1 MRRRRLLTPRGT
13 GALIAALGCVIAA
26 NILGARILLY
36 LGVLLAALTLFA
48 ALAVR
53 LPRRSGTVTRQISTD
68 LLTVSE
74 TSRVTVRFTLRALRV
89 PHGLWHDVL
98 PSAVTGDSGGEYPAD
113 TPQLSY
119 LVTGVRR
126 GVWPLGPLLLRT
138 VDPFGLAQRE
148 QAFGDT
154 RTITVVPEVFALTP
168 LTSSPDAVVVL
179 DRSGSGWT
187 ASADEID
194 PTFEAA
200 VSLCA
205 SAALHLAA
213 EGYSVDV
220 LDSAGTLLGALR
232 GHEDDRDGLLVALA
246 MVTPR
251 GERRDLVAL
260 VGGTPPGPLVYVTGR
275 LDEEDAALLRPAG
288 AAAPLLFSTDPLPG
302 AEETARQHGWTV
314 ARLGTDVAE
323 AWDDALSARTG
334 AVDRPRPA
342 AVPADTRPR
351 WHRDREEP
359 AGILPLGAL
368 AALAALTALWPFT
381 SVIEPGAWS
390 FVVALVV
397 VAVIGVG
404 MLVRH
409 LLRERPATVVGL
421 VALLAQLLVAVGLL
435 TLLLAGE
442 TAVAGVV
449 PTSDTLTLFQALG
462 AAAVQEIVFGSAPLE
477 ASPGLAAALG
487 AGFAIV
493 AILLDHLLAHRA
505 AVLATVLLGAVGAVP
520 MIVTL
525 GPPNVAWFAVAAVV
539 ALLLFRVTARRHPG
553 SPRRAS
559 AGVAVSVGAAAIA
572 TTLLVAPL
580 LPVASSIAGTGVGV
594 TTTSIRVLRMSSSW
608 LPLPYPATD
617 VQGLSA
623 AWRVSPENRTLF
635 SRRAD
640 AVGNDYT
647 VTSVRVTPTLEQ
659 IRATE
664 AAPPRETDE
673 DEEVEL
679 PAIIPE
685 LAAEVTADEE
695 TDYDRLVAL
704 QNWFRSQFEYSL
716 ETPVDE
722 GFDGTGADAVAR
734 FLEERS
740 GYCVHFAG
748 SFALMAESLGMQV
761 RIVVGYLPGSRTD
774 EKRGD
779 ESIFSVSSDQLH
791 SWPEVLFPGI
801 GWVPFEPTASLGVP
815 TAFRAGATGGG
826 SSSGPAA
833 PAPTTAPQTEET
845 SGPEVDRR
853 DADAGSTDS
862 GELRRLDPTPVLLTT
877 LGVVISPRMR
887 AAGLVREAG
896 ADKTALGR
904 LVMAVERAN
913 YARASAAADDLAVPL
928 RAVLVS
934 LRAHVAGGTRAE
946 ALLLPRSLY
955 APRGSDSRL
964 LV

>member
-1 MRRRRLLTPRGT
+1 MFR
-13 GALIAALGCVIAA
+13 
-26 NILGARILLY
+26 
-36 LGVLLAALTLFA
+36 
-48 ALAVR
+48 
-53 LPRRSGTVTRQISTD
+53 
-68 LLTVSE
+68 
-74 TSRVTVRFTLRALRV
+74 
-89 PHGLWHDVL
+89 
-98 PSAVTGDSGGEYPAD
+98 
-113 TPQLSY
+113 
-119 LVTGVRR
+119 
-126 GVWPLGPLLLRT
+126 
-138 VDPFGLAQRE
+138 
-148 QAFGDT
+148 
-154 RTITVVPEVFALTP
+154 
-168 LTSSPDAVVVL
+168 
-179 DRSGSGWT
+179 
-187 ASADEID
+187 DE
-194 PTFEAA
+194 
-200 VSLCA
+200 
-205 SAALHLAA
+205 
-213 EGYSVDV
+213 
-220 LDSAGTLLGALR
+220 
-232 GHEDDRDGLLVALA
+232 
-246 MVTPR
+246 
-251 GERRDLVAL
+251 
-260 VGGTPPGPLVYVTGR
+260 
-275 LDEEDAALLRPAG
+275 
-288 AAAPLLFSTDPLPG
+288 
-302 AEETARQHGWTV
+302 
-314 ARLGTDVAE
+314 
-323 AWDDALSARTG
+323 
-334 AVDRPRPA
+334 RPRPA
-342 AVPADTRPR
+342 VVPTGTRPR

-359 AGILPLGAL
+359 AGILALGAL

-381 SVIEPGAWS
+381 SVIAPGVWS
-390 FVVALVV
+390 FVVTLVV
-397 VAVIGVG
+397 VAVIGAG

-409 LLRERPATVVGL
+409 LLRDRPAAVVGL

-435 TLLLAGE
+435 TLLLAGD

-462 AAAVQEIVFGSAPLE
+462 SAAVQEIVFGSAPLE

-487 AGFAIV
+487 AGFALV

-525 GPPNVAWFAVAAVV
+525 GPPNVAWFAIAAVV
-539 ALLLFRVTARRHPG
+539 ALLLFRVTARRHPE

-572 TTLLVAPL
+572 TTLLVTPL

-594 TTTSIRVLRMSSSW
+594 TVDASLRLGDDLRQPSPVEVLTVATEADTAPYLRLTTLSRFDGRVWQPDRGDLQSQADGFGDAEWSEDVTAAEQTTSIRVLRMSSSW
-608 LPLPYPATD
+608 LPVPYPATD

-623 AWRVSPENRTLF
+623 AWRVSPDNRTLF

-647 VTSVRVTPTLEQ
+647 VTSLRVTPTLEQ

-704 QNWFRSQFEYSL
+704 QDWFRSQFEYSL

-761 RIVVGYLPGSRTD
+761 RIVVGYLPGSPTD

-815 TAFRAGATGGG
+815 TAFRAGTTGGG
-826 SSSGPAA
+826 SSSGPAT

-877 LGVVISPRMR
+877 LGVVIVLLLPAVVRLLERRLRMRRAAHGDAAAAWAELRDTLIDLRIPVSDAESPRIR

-896 ADKTALGR
+896 ADEAALGR
-904 LVMAVERAN
+904 LVTAVERAN
-913 YARASAAADDLAVPL
+913 YARTSAAADDLAVPL

>member
-1 MRRRRLLTPRGT
+1 MFR
-13 GALIAALGCVIAA
+13 
-26 NILGARILLY
+26 
-36 LGVLLAALTLFA
+36 
-48 ALAVR
+48 
-53 LPRRSGTVTRQISTD
+53 
-68 LLTVSE
+68 
-74 TSRVTVRFTLRALRV
+74 
-89 PHGLWHDVL
+89 
-98 PSAVTGDSGGEYPAD
+98 
-113 TPQLSY
+113 
-119 LVTGVRR
+119 
-126 GVWPLGPLLLRT
+126 
-138 VDPFGLAQRE
+138 
-148 QAFGDT
+148 
-154 RTITVVPEVFALTP
+154 
-168 LTSSPDAVVVL
+168 
-179 DRSGSGWT
+179 
-187 ASADEID
+187 DE
-194 PTFEAA
+194 
-200 VSLCA
+200 
-205 SAALHLAA
+205 
-213 EGYSVDV
+213 
-220 LDSAGTLLGALR
+220 
-232 GHEDDRDGLLVALA
+232 
-246 MVTPR
+246 
-251 GERRDLVAL
+251 
-260 VGGTPPGPLVYVTGR
+260 
-275 LDEEDAALLRPAG
+275 
-288 AAAPLLFSTDPLPG
+288 
-302 AEETARQHGWTV
+302 
-314 ARLGTDVAE
+314 
-323 AWDDALSARTG
+323 
-334 AVDRPRPA
+334 RPRPA
-342 AVPADTRPR
+342 AVPTGTRPR
-351 WHRDREEP
+351 WHRDRKEP
-359 AGILPLGAL
+359 AGILALGAL

-381 SVIEPGAWS
+381 SVIAPGVWS
-390 FVVALVV
+390 FVVTLVV
-397 VAVIGVG
+397 VAVIGAG

-409 LLRERPATVVGL
+409 LLRDRPATVVGL

-435 TLLLAGE
+435 TLLLAGD
-442 TAVAGVV
+442 TAIAGVV

-462 AAAVQEIVFGSAPLE
+462 SAAVQEIVFGSAPLE

-487 AGFAIV
+487 AGFALV

-525 GPPNVAWFAVAAVV
+525 GPPNVAWFAIAAVV
-539 ALLLFRVTARRHPG
+539 ALLLFRVTARRHPE

-572 TTLLVAPL
+572 TTLLVTPL

-594 TTTSIRVLRMSSSW
+594 TVDASLRLGDDLRQPSPVEVLTVATEADTAPYLRLTTLSRFDGRVWQPDRGDLQSQADGFGDAEWSEDVTAAEQTTSIRVLRMSSSW
-608 LPLPYPATD
+608 LPVPYPATD

-647 VTSVRVTPTLEQ
+647 VTSLRVTPTLEQ

-664 AAPPRETDE
+664 AAPPRETDQ

-704 QNWFRSQFEYSL
+704 QDWFRSQFEYSL

-761 RIVVGYLPGSRTD
+761 RIVVGYLPGSPTD

-815 TAFRAGATGGG
+815 TAFRAGTTGGG
-826 SSSGPAA
+826 SSSGPAT

-877 LGVVISPRMR
+877 LGVVIVLLLPAVVRLLERRLRMRRAAHGDAAAAWAELRDTLIDLRIPVSDAESPRIR

-896 ADKTALGR
+896 ADEAALGR
-904 LVMAVERAN
+904 LVTAVERAN
-913 YARASAAADDLAVPL
+913 YARTSAAADDLAVPL

-934 LRAHVAGGTRAE
+934 LRTHVGGGTRAE

>member
-1 MRRRRLLTPRGT
+1 MFR
-13 GALIAALGCVIAA
+13 
-26 NILGARILLY
+26 
-36 LGVLLAALTLFA
+36 
-48 ALAVR
+48 
-53 LPRRSGTVTRQISTD
+53 
-68 LLTVSE
+68 
-74 TSRVTVRFTLRALRV
+74 
-89 PHGLWHDVL
+89 
-98 PSAVTGDSGGEYPAD
+98 
-113 TPQLSY
+113 
-119 LVTGVRR
+119 
-126 GVWPLGPLLLRT
+126 
-138 VDPFGLAQRE
+138 
-148 QAFGDT
+148 
-154 RTITVVPEVFALTP
+154 
-168 LTSSPDAVVVL
+168 
-179 DRSGSGWT
+179 
-187 ASADEID
+187 DE
-194 PTFEAA
+194 
-200 VSLCA
+200 
-205 SAALHLAA
+205 
-213 EGYSVDV
+213 
-220 LDSAGTLLGALR
+220 
-232 GHEDDRDGLLVALA
+232 
-246 MVTPR
+246 
-251 GERRDLVAL
+251 
-260 VGGTPPGPLVYVTGR
+260 
-275 LDEEDAALLRPAG
+275 
-288 AAAPLLFSTDPLPG
+288 
-302 AEETARQHGWTV
+302 
-314 ARLGTDVAE
+314 
-323 AWDDALSARTG
+323 
-334 AVDRPRPA
+334 RPRPA
-342 AVPADTRPR
+342 AVPTGTRPR

-359 AGILPLGAL
+359 AGILALGAL

-381 SVIEPGAWS
+381 SVIAPGVWS
-390 FVVALVV
+390 FVVTLVV
-397 VAVIGVG
+397 VAVIGAG

-409 LLRERPATVVGL
+409 LLRDRPATVVGL

-435 TLLLAGE
+435 TLLLAGD

-462 AAAVQEIVFGSAPLE
+462 SAAVQEIVFGSAPLE

-487 AGFAIV
+487 AGFALV

-525 GPPNVAWFAVAAVV
+525 GPPNVAWFAIAAVV
-539 ALLLFRVTARRHPG
+539 ALLLFRVTARRHPE

-572 TTLLVAPL
+572 TTLLVTPL
-580 LPVASSIAGTGVGV
+580 LPVASSIAGTGVSV
-594 TTTSIRVLRMSSSW
+594 TVDASLRLGDDLRQPSPVEVLTVATEADTAPYLRLTTLSRFDGRVWQPDRGDLQSQADGFGDAEWSEDVTAAEQTTSIRVLRMSSSW
-608 LPLPYPATD
+608 LPVPYPATD

-647 VTSVRVTPTLEQ
+647 VTSLRVTPTLEQ

-704 QNWFRSQFEYSL
+704 QDWFRSQFEYSL

-761 RIVVGYLPGSRTD
+761 RIVVGYLPGSPTD

-815 TAFRAGATGGG
+815 TAFRAGTTGGG
-826 SSSGPAA
+826 SSSGPAT

-877 LGVVISPRMR
+877 LGVVIVLLLPAVVRLLERRLRMRRAAHGDAAAAWAELRDTLIDLRIPVSDAESPRIR

-896 ADKTALGR
+896 ADEAALGR
-904 LVMAVERAN
+904 LVTAVERAN
-913 YARASAAADDLAVPL
+913 YARTSAAADDLAVPL

>member
-1 MRRRRLLTPRGT
+1 MFR
-13 GALIAALGCVIAA
+13 
-26 NILGARILLY
+26 
-36 LGVLLAALTLFA
+36 
-48 ALAVR
+48 
-53 LPRRSGTVTRQISTD
+53 
-68 LLTVSE
+68 
-74 TSRVTVRFTLRALRV
+74 
-89 PHGLWHDVL
+89 
-98 PSAVTGDSGGEYPAD
+98 
-113 TPQLSY
+113 
-119 LVTGVRR
+119 
-126 GVWPLGPLLLRT
+126 
-138 VDPFGLAQRE
+138 
-148 QAFGDT
+148 
-154 RTITVVPEVFALTP
+154 
-168 LTSSPDAVVVL
+168 
-179 DRSGSGWT
+179 
-187 ASADEID
+187 DE
-194 PTFEAA
+194 
-200 VSLCA
+200 
-205 SAALHLAA
+205 
-213 EGYSVDV
+213 
-220 LDSAGTLLGALR
+220 
-232 GHEDDRDGLLVALA
+232 
-246 MVTPR
+246 
-251 GERRDLVAL
+251 
-260 VGGTPPGPLVYVTGR
+260 
-275 LDEEDAALLRPAG
+275 
-288 AAAPLLFSTDPLPG
+288 
-302 AEETARQHGWTV
+302 
-314 ARLGTDVAE
+314 
-323 AWDDALSARTG
+323 
-334 AVDRPRPA
+334 RPRPA
-342 AVPADTRPR
+342 AVPTGTRPR

-359 AGILPLGAL
+359 AGILALGAL

-381 SVIEPGAWS
+381 SVIAPGVWS
-390 FVVALVV
+390 FVVTLVV
-397 VAVIGVG
+397 VAVIGAG

-409 LLRERPATVVGL
+409 LLRDRPATVVGL
-421 VALLAQLLVAVGLL
+421 VAVLAQLLVAVGLL
-435 TLLLAGE
+435 TLLLAGD
-442 TAVAGVV
+442 TAIAGVV

-462 AAAVQEIVFGSAPLE
+462 SAAVQEIVFGSAPLE

-487 AGFAIV
+487 AGFALV

-525 GPPNVAWFAVAAVV
+525 GPPNVAWFAIAAVV
-539 ALLLFRVTARRHPG
+539 ALLLFRVTARRHPE

-572 TTLLVAPL
+572 TTLLVTPL

-594 TTTSIRVLRMSSSW
+594 TVDASLRLGDDLRQPSPVEVLTVATEADTAPYLRLTTLSRFDGRVWQPDRGDLQSQADGFGDAEWSEDVTAAEQTTSIRVLRMSSSW
-608 LPLPYPATD
+608 LPVPYPATD

-623 AWRVSPENRTLF
+623 AWRVSPDNRTLF

-647 VTSVRVTPTLEQ
+647 VTSLRVTPTLEQ

-704 QNWFRSQFEYSL
+704 QDWFRSQFEYSL

-761 RIVVGYLPGSRTD
+761 RIVVGYLPGSPTD

-815 TAFRAGATGGG
+815 TAFRAGTTGGG
-826 SSSGPAA
+826 SSSGPAT

-877 LGVVISPRMR
+877 LGVVIVLLLPAVVRLLERRLRMRRAAHGDAAAAWAELRDTLIDLRIPVSDAESPRIR

-896 ADKTALGR
+896 ADEAALGR
-904 LVMAVERAN
+904 LVTAVERAN
-913 YARASAAADDLAVPL
+913 YARTSAAADDLAVPL

>member
-1 MRRRRLLTPRGT
+1 M
-13 GALIAALGCVIAA
+13 
-26 NILGARILLY
+26 
-36 LGVLLAALTLFA
+36 F
-48 ALAVR
+48 
-53 LPRRSGTVTRQISTD
+53 
-68 LLTVSE
+68 
-74 TSRVTVRFTLRALRV
+74 RA
-89 PHGLWHDVL
+89 
-98 PSAVTGDSGGEYPAD
+98 E
-113 TPQLSY
+113 
-119 LVTGVRR
+119 
-126 GVWPLGPLLLRT
+126 
-138 VDPFGLAQRE
+138 
-148 QAFGDT
+148 
-154 RTITVVPEVFALTP
+154 
-168 LTSSPDAVVVL
+168 
-179 DRSGSGWT
+179 
-187 ASADEID
+187 
-194 PTFEAA
+194 
-200 VSLCA
+200 
-205 SAALHLAA
+205 
-213 EGYSVDV
+213 
-220 LDSAGTLLGALR
+220 
-232 GHEDDRDGLLVALA
+232 
-246 MVTPR
+246 
-251 GERRDLVAL
+251 
-260 VGGTPPGPLVYVTGR
+260 
-275 LDEEDAALLRPAG
+275 
-288 AAAPLLFSTDPLPG
+288 
-302 AEETARQHGWTV
+302 
-314 ARLGTDVAE
+314 
-323 AWDDALSARTG
+323 
-334 AVDRPRPA
+334 RPRPA

-594 TTTSIRVLRMSSSW
+594 TVDASLRLGDDLRQPSPVEVLTVATEADAAPYLRLTTLSRFDGRVWQPDRGDLQSQVDGFGDPEWSADVTAAEQTTSIRVLRMSSSW

-877 LGVVISPRMR
+877 LGVVIVLLLPAVVRLLERRLRMRRAARGDAAAAWAELRDTLIDLRIPVSDAESPRMR

>member
-1 MRRRRLLTPRGT
+1 MFR
-13 GALIAALGCVIAA
+13 
-26 NILGARILLY
+26 
-36 LGVLLAALTLFA
+36 
-48 ALAVR
+48 
-53 LPRRSGTVTRQISTD
+53 
-68 LLTVSE
+68 
-74 TSRVTVRFTLRALRV
+74 
-89 PHGLWHDVL
+89 
-98 PSAVTGDSGGEYPAD
+98 
-113 TPQLSY
+113 
-119 LVTGVRR
+119 
-126 GVWPLGPLLLRT
+126 
-138 VDPFGLAQRE
+138 
-148 QAFGDT
+148 
-154 RTITVVPEVFALTP
+154 
-168 LTSSPDAVVVL
+168 
-179 DRSGSGWT
+179 
-187 ASADEID
+187 DE
-194 PTFEAA
+194 
-200 VSLCA
+200 
-205 SAALHLAA
+205 
-213 EGYSVDV
+213 
-220 LDSAGTLLGALR
+220 
-232 GHEDDRDGLLVALA
+232 
-246 MVTPR
+246 
-251 GERRDLVAL
+251 
-260 VGGTPPGPLVYVTGR
+260 
-275 LDEEDAALLRPAG
+275 
-288 AAAPLLFSTDPLPG
+288 
-302 AEETARQHGWTV
+302 
-314 ARLGTDVAE
+314 
-323 AWDDALSARTG
+323 
-334 AVDRPRPA
+334 RPRPA
-342 AVPADTRPR
+342 AVPTGTRPR

-359 AGILPLGAL
+359 AGILALGGL

-381 SVIEPGAWS
+381 SVIAPGVWS

-397 VAVIGVG
+397 VAVIGAG

-409 LLRERPATVVGL
+409 LLRDRPATVVGL
-421 VALLAQLLVAVGLL
+421 VAVLAQLLVAVGLL
-435 TLLLAGE
+435 TLLLAGD
-442 TAVAGVV
+442 TAIAGVV

-462 AAAVQEIVFGSAPLE
+462 SAAVQEIVFGSAPLE

-487 AGFAIV
+487 AGFALV

-525 GPPNVAWFAVAAVV
+525 GPPNVAWFAIAAVV
-539 ALLLFRVTARRHPG
+539 ALLLFRVTARRHPE

-572 TTLLVAPL
+572 TTLLVTPL

-594 TTTSIRVLRMSSSW
+594 TVDASLRLGDDLRQPSPVEVLTVATEADTAPYLRLTTLSRFDGRVWQPDRGDLQSQADGFGDAEWSEDVTAAEQTTSIRVLRMSSSW
-608 LPLPYPATD
+608 LPVPYPATD

-623 AWRVSPENRTLF
+623 AWRVSPDNRTLF

-647 VTSVRVTPTLEQ
+647 VTSLRVTPTLEQ

-704 QNWFRSQFEYSL
+704 QDWFRSQFEYSL

-761 RIVVGYLPGSRTD
+761 RIVVGYLPGSPTD

-815 TAFRAGATGGG
+815 TAFRAGTTGGG
-826 SSSGPAA
+826 SSSGPAT
-833 PAPTTAPQTEET
+833 PAPTTAPRTEET

-877 LGVVISPRMR
+877 LGVVIVLLLPAVVRLLERRLRMRRAAHGDAAAAWAELRDTLIDLRIPVSDAESPRIR

-896 ADKTALGR
+896 ADEAALGR
-904 LVMAVERAN
+904 LVTAVERAN
-913 YARASAAADDLAVPL
+913 YARTSAAADDLALPL
-928 RAVLVS
+928 QAVLVS

-964 LV
+964 LA

>member
-1 MRRRRLLTPRGT
+1 MFR
-13 GALIAALGCVIAA
+13 
-26 NILGARILLY
+26 
-36 LGVLLAALTLFA
+36 
-48 ALAVR
+48 
-53 LPRRSGTVTRQISTD
+53 
-68 LLTVSE
+68 
-74 TSRVTVRFTLRALRV
+74 
-89 PHGLWHDVL
+89 
-98 PSAVTGDSGGEYPAD
+98 
-113 TPQLSY
+113 
-119 LVTGVRR
+119 
-126 GVWPLGPLLLRT
+126 
-138 VDPFGLAQRE
+138 
-148 QAFGDT
+148 
-154 RTITVVPEVFALTP
+154 
-168 LTSSPDAVVVL
+168 
-179 DRSGSGWT
+179 
-187 ASADEID
+187 DE
-194 PTFEAA
+194 
-200 VSLCA
+200 
-205 SAALHLAA
+205 
-213 EGYSVDV
+213 
-220 LDSAGTLLGALR
+220 
-232 GHEDDRDGLLVALA
+232 
-246 MVTPR
+246 
-251 GERRDLVAL
+251 
-260 VGGTPPGPLVYVTGR
+260 
-275 LDEEDAALLRPAG
+275 
-288 AAAPLLFSTDPLPG
+288 
-302 AEETARQHGWTV
+302 
-314 ARLGTDVAE
+314 
-323 AWDDALSARTG
+323 
-334 AVDRPRPA
+334 RPRPA
-342 AVPADTRPR
+342 AVPTGTRPR

-359 AGILPLGAL
+359 AGILALGAL

-381 SVIEPGAWS
+381 SVIAPGVWS
-390 FVVALVV
+390 FVVTLVV
-397 VAVIGVG
+397 VAVIGAG

-409 LLRERPATVVGL
+409 LLRDRPATVVGL

-435 TLLLAGE
+435 TLLLAGD

-462 AAAVQEIVFGSAPLE
+462 SAAVQEIVFGSAPLE

-487 AGFAIV
+487 AGFALV

-525 GPPNVAWFAVAAVV
+525 GPPNVAWFAIAAVV
-539 ALLLFRVTARRHPG
+539 ALLLFRVTARRHPE

-572 TTLLVAPL
+572 TTLLVTPL
-580 LPVASSIAGTGVGV
+580 LPVASSIAGTGVSV
-594 TTTSIRVLRMSSSW
+594 TVDASLRLGDDLRQPSPVEVLTVATEADTAPYLRLTTLSRFDGRVWQPDRGDLQSQADGFGDAEWSEDVTAAEQTTSIRVLRMSSSW
-608 LPLPYPATD
+608 LPVPYPATD

-635 SRRAD
+635 SRRAA

-647 VTSVRVTPTLEQ
+647 VTSLRVTPTLEQ

-704 QNWFRSQFEYSL
+704 QDWFRSQFEYSL

-761 RIVVGYLPGSRTD
+761 RIVVGYLPGSPTD

-815 TAFRAGATGGG
+815 TAFRAGTTGGG
-826 SSSGPAA
+826 SSSGPAT

-877 LGVVISPRMR
+877 LGVVIVLLLPAVVRLLERRLRMRRAAHGDAAAAWAELRDTLIDLRIPVSDAESPRIR

-896 ADKTALGR
+896 ADEAALGR
-904 LVMAVERAN
+904 LVTAVERAN
-913 YARASAAADDLAVPL
+913 YARTSAAADDLAVPL

>member
-1 MRRRRLLTPRGT
+1 MFR
-13 GALIAALGCVIAA
+13 
-26 NILGARILLY
+26 
-36 LGVLLAALTLFA
+36 
-48 ALAVR
+48 
-53 LPRRSGTVTRQISTD
+53 
-68 LLTVSE
+68 
-74 TSRVTVRFTLRALRV
+74 
-89 PHGLWHDVL
+89 
-98 PSAVTGDSGGEYPAD
+98 
-113 TPQLSY
+113 
-119 LVTGVRR
+119 
-126 GVWPLGPLLLRT
+126 
-138 VDPFGLAQRE
+138 
-148 QAFGDT
+148 
-154 RTITVVPEVFALTP
+154 
-168 LTSSPDAVVVL
+168 
-179 DRSGSGWT
+179 
-187 ASADEID
+187 DE
-194 PTFEAA
+194 
-200 VSLCA
+200 
-205 SAALHLAA
+205 
-213 EGYSVDV
+213 
-220 LDSAGTLLGALR
+220 
-232 GHEDDRDGLLVALA
+232 
-246 MVTPR
+246 
-251 GERRDLVAL
+251 
-260 VGGTPPGPLVYVTGR
+260 
-275 LDEEDAALLRPAG
+275 
-288 AAAPLLFSTDPLPG
+288 
-302 AEETARQHGWTV
+302 
-314 ARLGTDVAE
+314 
-323 AWDDALSARTG
+323 
-334 AVDRPRPA
+334 RPRPA
-342 AVPADTRPR
+342 VVPTGTRPR

-359 AGILPLGAL
+359 AGILALGAL

-381 SVIEPGAWS
+381 SVIAPGVWS
-390 FVVALVV
+390 FVVTLVV
-397 VAVIGVG
+397 VAVIGAG

-409 LLRERPATVVGL
+409 LLRDRPATVVGL

-435 TLLLAGE
+435 TLLLAGD

-462 AAAVQEIVFGSAPLE
+462 SAAVQEIVFGSAPLE

-487 AGFAIV
+487 AGFALV

-525 GPPNVAWFAVAAVV
+525 GPPNVAWFAIAAVV
-539 ALLLFRVTARRHPG
+539 ALLLFRVTARRHPET
-553 SPRRAS
+553 PRRAS

-572 TTLLVAPL
+572 TTLLVTPL

-594 TTTSIRVLRMSSSW
+594 TVDASLRLGDDLRQPSPVEVLTVATEADTAPYLRLTTLSRFDGRVWQPDRGDLQSQADGFGDAEWSEDVIAAEQTTSIRVLRMSSSW
-608 LPLPYPATD
+608 LPVPYPATD

-647 VTSVRVTPTLEQ
+647 VTSLRVTPTLEQ

-664 AAPPRETDE
+664 AAPPRETDQ

-704 QNWFRSQFEYSL
+704 QDWFRSQFEYSL

-761 RIVVGYLPGSRTD
+761 RIVVGYLPGSPTD

-815 TAFRAGATGGG
+815 TAFRAGTTGAG
-826 SSSGPAA
+826 SSSGPAT

-877 LGVVISPRMR
+877 LGVVIVLLLPAVVRLLERRLRMRRAAHGDAAAAWAELRDTLIDLRIPVSDAESPRIR

-896 ADKTALGR
+896 ADEAALGR
-904 LVMAVERAN
+904 LVTAVERAN
-913 YARASAAADDLAVPL
+913 YARTSAAADDLAVPL